1 VHSTGPPYRVAMDEW
16 GRRRRDAAEDR
27 AEALARR
34 RQAET
39 ARAGEMLRRFAAAAG
54 RAGLPPEPLRVHDYG
69 GRGTSRTP
77 LTGWYLRGD
86 RTVAVGTD
94 GRFYVLTA
102 RLSVLDRL
110 RGRSVAPE
118 DPPLVL
124 GAGGKD
130 GDSIDLATAL
140 TRLLPGWDD

>member
-1 VHSTGPPYRVAMDEW
+1 MDEW
-16 GRRRRDAAEDR
+16 GRRRREAAEDR

-34 RQAET
+34 RRAEV
-39 ARAGEMLRRFAAAAG
+39 ARAAEMLRTFVAAAS
-54 RAGLPPEPLRVHDYG
+54 RAGLPPEPLRVQGYG

-86 RTVAVGTD
+86 RTVAVGAD

-102 RLSVLDRL
+102 RLSALDRL
-110 RGRSVAPE
+110 RGTTVAPE

-130 GDSIDLATAL
+130 GDSVALATAL

>member
-1 VHSTGPPYRVAMDEW
+1 MDEW
-16 GRRRRDAAEDR
+16 GRRRREAAEDR
-27 AEALARR
+27 AELLERR
-34 RQAET
+34 RRAEH
-39 ARAGEMLRRFAAAAG
+39 ARAAEMLRTFVAAAG
-54 RAGLPPEPLRVHDYG
+54 RAGLVPERLRVQSYE
-69 GRGTSRTP
+69 GRGTARTG

-102 RLSVLDRL
+102 RLSALDRL
-110 RGRSVAPE
+110 RGATVAPA

-130 GDSIDLATAL
+130 GDSLALAAAL
-140 TRLLPGWDD
+140 TRLLPDWDA